1 MNKLVKLNDYRKDSG
16 AGVRLAQRSM
26 EGLIPVQNALKMGD
40 QEKCLA
46 KIAEY
51 GMQSLYV
58 QIIDSKPDS
67 LLYMMEIED
76 GIWLNRKILEG
87 GDISEQEIEQRIDL
101 IQMMENMNYPSIQR
115 ASAVPRRL

>member
-1 MNKLVKLNDYRKDSG
+1 MNKLVKLNDYRKDPG
-16 AGVRLAQRSM
+16 AGFRLAQRSM

-87 GDISEQEIEQRIDL
+87 GDISEQEIELRIDL

-115 ASAVPRRL
+115 ASAVPRQL